1 MIVTVDVSNI
11 TVTYKVT
18 LDFSIVTSTHLVK
31 VFVYSINTDIVTVFV
46 YVVKYLE
53 LDSRIEIQTS
63 RYLLPNKRPMGHI
76 AHLKKNPV

>member
-63 RYLLPNKRPMGHI
+63 RYLLP
-76 AHLKKNPV
+76 KKLL